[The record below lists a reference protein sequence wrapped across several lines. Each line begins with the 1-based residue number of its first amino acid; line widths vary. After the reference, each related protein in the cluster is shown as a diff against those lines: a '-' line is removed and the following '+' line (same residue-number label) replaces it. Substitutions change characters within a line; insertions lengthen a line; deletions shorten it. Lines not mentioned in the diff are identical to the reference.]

1 MFGTMEL
8 KARSRERLGENIS
21 KFILARSKTNFQL
34 FTKDL
39 LASKMIINFKVLSPR
54 VENMICRQGNGR
66 DIITPD
72 NRYMMKKDAKHLKLN
87 AKARTTQL
95 QWWLRRGT
103 LLLWR
108 NETQYIVSWQTK
120 KLDLA

>member
-21 KFILARSKTNFQL
+21 KVILARNKTNFQL

-54 VENMICRQGNGR
+54 VENRICRQGNGR
-66 DIITPD
+66 DIVTLD
-72 NRYMMKKDAKHLKLN
+72 NKYMMKKDAKLLK
-87 AKARTTQL
+87 
-95 QWWLRRGT
+95 
-103 LLLWR
+103 
-108 NETQYIVSWQTK
+108 
-120 KLDLA
+120 